1 MTKKEFVEYWKNKLI
16 SDGIKIFPDDFLN
29 NAETLQRKIPAK
41 TLILGS
47 ELFGTFEVIT
57 TDGEVIT
64 QAEDFIEAKYY
75 VYASQ
80 QRKSE
85 IKFPVDKKLIPIIV
99 KNYEHYIDKIITEV
113 TKDFRKS
120 FTDTKETNPVS
131 EILKALNLV
140 RY

>member
-16 SDGIKIFPDDFLN
+16 SEGIKTFPEDFLDN
-29 NAETLQRKIPAK
+29 VETLQKKIPAK

-57 TDGEVIT
+57 TDGEIIT
-64 QAEDFIEAKYY
+64 QAKDYTEAKYY

-85 IKFPVDKKLIPIIV
+85 LKLPVDKNLIPLIV
-99 KNYEHYIDKIITEV
+99 KKYEQYVDNIITEV

-120 FTDTKETNPVS
+120 FSDTKETNPVT

>member
-1 MTKKEFVEYWKNKLI
+1 MTIKEFVECWKTKI
-16 SDGIKIFPDDFLN
+16 VSEGIKIFPDDFLDN
-29 NAETLQRKIPAK
+29 VDTHQKIIPAK

-57 TDGEVIT
+57 IDGEIIT
-64 QAEDFIEAKYY
+64 QAEDLIEAKYY

-85 IKFPVDKKLIPIIV
+85 MKFPVDKKNISSVV
-99 KNYEHYIDKIITEV
+99 KKYELYIDKIITEI

-120 FTDTKETNPVS
+120 FPDTKETNTIS